1 MSNCAGC
8 YNGCSDIVSDQCVK
22 YTGSPIPSL
31 EIETGDT
38 LAMVEQKIVT
48 YLLTVMDGT
57 GIIPDLPD
65 TICTLVQTYLPGEG
79 DITLVDVI
87 AALIQAA
94 CDLQTQVTALSAS
107 IDTIEADYTIGACL
121 SGVTASS
128 GTHAI
133 LQAVI
138 NSLCGL
144 SLNVLALQ
152 SALSAYVR
160 IVDIDT
166 YIQDYLDSLGSTK
179 HYLKMVPYTAVEYYG
194 TLTGR
199 FDITG
204 AGLGDWEKIYLCNG
218 QNGTPDKR
226 GRIGVGTNTMGN
238 GPYASPD
245 TNPMV
250 AGNPTY
256 DLYDVAGRN
265 NVALATVNIPAHTHT
280 ATSVVTDPGHRHLF
294 GGDEGFWNIGGYER
308 RLPAI
313 AFNIDTSFAS
323 STVYNLYTKSEDN
336 LPAKAAQTTGIT
348 VNTTL
353 TNTGGSQSH
362 ENRPPVLACHYIMY
376 IP

>member
-1 MSNCAGC
+1 MSNCSGC
-8 YNGCSDIVSDQCVK
+8 YNNCSEITSDQCVK
-22 YTGSPIPSL
+22 YTGSAIPSL
-31 EIETGDT
+31 DISTGDT

-65 TICTLVQTYLPGEG
+65 TICTLVQTYLPESG
-79 DITLVDVI
+79 DITLVDVV

-94 CDLQTQVTALSAS
+94 CDLQVQVTALSAS
-107 IDTIEADYTIGACL
+107 VDVIEADYTTGACL

-138 NSLCGL
+138 NSLCGI

-160 IVDIDT
+160 IADINT

-199 FDITG
+199 FDLTG

-238 GPYASPD
+238 GAYASPE

-250 AGNPTY
+250 SGNPTY

-265 NVALATVNIPAHTHT
+265 NVSLATVNVPAHTHV
-280 ATSVVTDPGHRHLF
+280 ATSVVTDPGHKHVF
-294 GGDEGFWNIGGYER
+294 VTDTNVISEEGYTVVSSLSTPHSFDGTVTP
-308 RLPAI
+308 RLRNVYTK
-313 AFNIDTSFAS
+313 NIDES
-323 STVYNLYTKSEDN
+323 NN
-336 LPAKAAQTTGIT
+336 PQTTGIT

-362 ENRPPVLACHYIMY
+362 ENRPPVIACHYIMH